1 MAFQSDFTSEMMLLI
16 MLAIDVDSIV
26 LQCLTFMS
34 CPSIREI
41 GREELENSI

>member
-1 MAFQSDFTSEMMLLI
+1 MAFQSDFTSEMMLPI
-16 MLAIDVDSIV
+16 MLAVDVDSIV

-34 CPSIREI
+34 PSIREI